1 MKTLTH
7 ELQTQYDLVN
17 ITDAVELVANTPEW
31 LQARKGGIGGSDV
44 ASILATPDAFG
55 SPLSTWYDKTE
66 GDDFSDSEA
75 MYWGRQLEDT
85 IRRSYREQSGNA
97 VVEVDALLT
106 GKYPHEK
113 ANIDGLVHDGDAW
126 GILEIKNIGSFGA
139 PQWGTDAEPTVPSKY
154 IAQVQWYMY
163 VTGLQYAKVVALIGG
178 QKLVVRHVDRDEDFI
193 NEASE
198 VCANFWHEHVTPKTA
213 PDNTGSDKCVEIL
226 KKINPPT
233 IVEATEL
240 DDSKDLLDLWLEYS
254 THEKEFKAL
263 KKKVEAQLLEKVG
276 SHQKATLA
284 GKSVATYKETSRT
297 TVDSK
302 KLKADYPD
310 VYAEVSKV
318 STSSTFK
325 VSYKGAK

>member
-1 MKTLTH
+1 MKTLTQ
-7 ELQTQYDLVN
+7 ELQDKYGLIG
-17 ITDAVELVANTPEW
+17 ITDAVELIANTPEW
-31 LQARKGGIGGSDV
+31 LEARKGGIGGSDV
-44 ASILATPDAFG
+44 ANILGTSDAFG

-85 IRRSYREQSGNA
+85 IRRAYQDQSGNA

-106 GKYPHEK
+106 GKNAHEK
-113 ANIDGLVHDGDAW
+113 ANIDGLVHDGDTW

-139 PQWGTDAEPTVPSKY
+139 PAWGTDSEPTVPSKY
-154 IAQVQWYMY
+154 IAQIQWYMY

-178 QKLVVRHVDRDEDFI
+178 QKLVVRHVERDEDFI
-193 NEASE
+193 TEASE
-198 VCANFWHEHVTPKTA
+198 VCAVFWYEHVTPKTA
-213 PDNTGSDKCVEIL
+213 PANIGSDKCVEIL

-240 DDSKDLLDLWLEYS
+240 DDAKDLLDLWLEYS

-263 KKKVEAQLLEKVG
+263 KKKTEAQLLEKIG
-276 SHQKATLA
+276 SHQKATLS
-284 GKSVATYKETSRT
+284 GKSVATYKPTTRN

-302 KLKADYPD
+302 KLKADYPK
-310 VYAEVSKV
+310 VYEAVVKA
-318 STSSTFK
+318 STSNTFK